1 MHINI
6 GICDDE
12 QLQVQVN
19 TSYIKDIV
27 NKHGLDASL
36 HGFTTLDSLF
46 DHLSSNTL
54 DIIFMDIDL
63 GAQSGIQGAAKIFG
77 MYPDLLVI
85 FITGHR
91 EFAYEAF
98 DIDALGYLLKP
109 LIPAK
114 LEHTLLKAIH
124 QLEARNAKPED
135 KYLVF
140 YVDKNKVRLTVH
152 EILTIERMRSH
163 VLITTT
169 TDTYRIYD
177 SIKNLAERLGDEF
190 VQINQ
195 SDLINH
201 NEIDTIKGYT
211 LYTKHCG
218 EKVISRKY
226 RKDVLD
232 AYFR

>member
-1 MHINI
+1 MHLNI

-12 QLQVQVN
+12 KLQVQVN

-27 NKHGLDASL
+27 NKHELDVSL

-46 DHLSSNTL
+46 DYLSSNKL

-63 GAQSGIQGAAKIFG
+63 GKESGIKGAAKIFQKF
-77 MYPDLLVI
+77 PDLLVI

-114 LEHTLLKAIH
+114 LEHTLLKAIKL
-124 QLEARNAKPED
+124 LENHKEPRED

-140 YVDKNKVRLTVH
+140 YVDKNKMRICVH
-152 EILTIERMRSH
+152 DILTIERIRSH
-163 VLITTT
+163 VLITTA
-169 TDTYRIYD
+169 TDTFRIYD
-177 SIKNLAERLGDEF
+177 SIKNLAERLGNEF

-201 NEIDTIKGYT
+201 NEIETIKGYT